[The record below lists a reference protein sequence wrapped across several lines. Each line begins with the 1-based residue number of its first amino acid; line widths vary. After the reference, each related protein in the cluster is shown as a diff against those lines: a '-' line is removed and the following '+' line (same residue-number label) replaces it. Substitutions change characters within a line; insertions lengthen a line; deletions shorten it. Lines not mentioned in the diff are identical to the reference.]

1 MAWWSADIQGRRRPV
16 LQPSSRMFVA
26 LQAAASSEGVVPAF
40 KAAQA
45 PRTQPWPSRG
55 LWPSPSE
62 VRRSDEP
69 RRSRS
74 RWAAAARRRSGSGRC
89 AGGLRGENSDVELAC
104 RYLIWTTS
112 NRKRTP
118 LAVAAEGGPGRKQ
131 FCAFYACARFR
142 TAKTLSRR
150 SNIAA
155 QHHSA
160 ATQDRLTCSTSAGSA
175 APVSK

>member
-62 VRRSDEP
+62 VRGQTNHDVP
-69 RRSRS
+69 
-74 RWAAAARRRSGSGRC
+74 GPDGRQPL
-89 AGGLRGENSDVELAC
+89 AGEADPADALVAFGVK
-104 RYLIWTTS
+104 TPTS
-112 NRKRTP
+112 N
-118 LAVAAEGGPGRKQ
+118 LHVD
-131 FCAFYACARFR
+131 
-142 TAKTLSRR
+142 
-150 SNIAA
+150 I
-155 QHHSA
+155 
-160 ATQDRLTCSTSAGSA
+160 
-175 APVSK
+175 